1 MKNILITS
9 IILIGSLFSQ
19 NAFDVLR
26 PFWGFEHSQ
35 ILSNS
40 IGGATVASGY
50 ITPGLTSNPANLAAV
65 QFGYIQLNY
74 SDSEFSSNTSNMSN
88 TGFNGIDFVQ
98 PVPVHQGRLVF
109 SAGGHKEI
117 DFMSAS
123 QNSSYE
129 FSEKGRLS
137 SYHLAA
143 AVEFSKNL
151 YLGADLK
158 FLSGND
164 EMIMNGIEETYYFKP
179 RYSGSNLT
187 IGLLHVL
194 SRNLQYGISIDMP
207 TSLSVKEEY
216 IESNY
221 VDSDLSFSQTYNYD
235 VIKPITFHAGAAI
248 LFKSI
253 NFFYEAEQTD
263 WRNLEFS
270 SDQIYESD
278 LELPASVLINQEI
291 RDTFSATLSHHFGT
305 AMRLPLIPVHLFA
318 GYQYMPVPFSGQ
330 YDNDIR
336 ESYSIGVSVAIK
348 KNITLQGSYDSF
360 SWGFEGSPESF
371 DKISVGISLHDISG
385 F

>member
-1 MKNILITS
+1 MRKIFIVLGILTGS
-9 IILIGSLFSQ
+9 IFSQ

-26 PFWGFEHSQ
+26 PFWGFNHSQ

-74 SDSEFSSNTSNMSN
+74 SDSKFSSNTSSMSN

-98 PVPVHQGRLVF
+98 PVPVYKGRLVF
-109 SAGGHKEI
+109 SAGGHKKT

-123 QNSSYE
+123 ENNSYS
-129 FSEKGRLS
+129 FSEKGKLS

-143 AVEFSKNL
+143 ALEFSKNL

-158 FLSGND
+158 FIGGDD
-164 EMIMNGIEETYYFKP
+164 EMIMDGTDQTYYFKP

-187 IGLLHVL
+187 VGLLHVL
-194 SRNLQYGISIDMP
+194 SRNLQYGISVDMP
-207 TSLSVKEEY
+207 TSLTVKEQY
-216 IESNY
+216 IESNHL
-221 VDSDLSFSQTYNYD
+221 DSELSFSQTYNYN
-235 VIKPITFHAGAAI
+235 VKKPITFHAGAAL

-253 NFFYEAEQTD
+253 NFFYEAEQTN

-270 SDQIYESD
+270 SDEIYESD
-278 LELPASVLINQEI
+278 FELPASVIINQEI
-291 RDTFSATLSHHFGT
+291 RDTFSPTLSHHFGA
-305 AMRLPLIPVHLFA
+305 AMRFPFIPIHLFT
-318 GYQYMPVPFSGQ
+318 GYQHIPVPFSDQ
-330 YDNDIR
+330 YDDNIQ
-336 ESYSIGVSVAIK
+336 ESYSFGVSIAIK
-348 KNITLQGSYDSF
+348 NNITLQASYDSY
-360 SWGFEGSPESF
+360 SWKFEGSPESF
-371 DKISVGISLHDISG
+371 NKISVGISLHDISG